1 MLFFCVLASLR
12 EERFVMDLKERIS
25 VVLVGTQ
32 SPGNIG
38 MVCRA
43 MKNMGLC
50 DLRLVNPCSVDHLDA
65 IKFAVSARDL
75 LESARSY
82 GSLEEAIADAE
93 FSVATTRRHGKYRNE
108 IWEPGEVVERFAACA
123 PGSRL
128 ALVFGREDSGL
139 TTDEVALCRWQST
152 IPTAD
157 EYGSLN
163 LSQAVLIFCYEF
175 LKGAAP
181 APAKAVRELAGS
193 ASLEPMYAA
202 MEKTFLK
209 IGYLNP
215 QNPDHMMRTMRRIF
229 SRAELDERE
238 VSSLRGLL
246 SQIDWA
252 TAEFKGKKGS

>member
-1 MLFFCVLASLR
+1 
-12 EERFVMDLKERIS
+12 MDIKGRIS

-43 MKNMGLC
+43 MKNMGLA
-50 DLRLVNPCSVDHLDA
+50 DLRLVNPCRVDHPDA
-65 IKFAVSARDL
+65 SMFAVSAKDL
-75 LESARSY
+75 LESAKIFS
-82 GSLEEAIADAE
+82 SLEDALSDCE

-108 IWEPGEVVERFAACA
+108 ICSPEEIVQKFSGCA
-123 PGSRL
+123 PQSRL

-139 TTDEVALCRWQST
+139 TTEEVAHCRWQAT
-152 IPTAD
+152 IQTAD

-181 APAKAVRELAGS
+181 AAAAATPAREIAGS
-193 ASLEPMYAA
+193 ATLEPLYAQ
-202 MEKTFLK
+202 MERTFLK

-215 QNPDHMMRTMRRIF
+215 QNPDHMMRSMRRIF

-238 VSSLRGLL
+238 VSALRGLV

-252 TAEFKGKKGS
+252 GAEFKGKKGV

>member
-1 MLFFCVLASLR
+1 MNFKDRV
-12 EERFVMDLKERIS
+12 S

-43 MKNMGLC
+43 MKNMGLF
-50 DLRLVNPCSVDHLDA
+50 DLRLVNPCQVDHLDA

-75 LESARSY
+75 LDNARIFS
-82 GSLEEAIADAE
+82 SLEDAIADCE

-108 IWEPGEVVERFAACA
+108 ICTPAEIVQRFSGCA

-152 IPTAD
+152 IETAD
-157 EYGSLN
+157 EFGSLN

-175 LKGAAP
+175 LKGNAEP
-181 APAKAVRELAGS
+181 PAKAARELAGTG
-193 ASLEPMYAA
+193 SLEPFYQH
-202 MEKTFLK
+202 MERTLLR

-215 QNPDHMMRTMRRIF
+215 QNPDHMMRTLRRVF

-252 TAEFKGKKGS
+252 CAEFKGKKGV

>member
-1 MLFFCVLASLR
+1 M
-12 EERFVMDLKERIS
+12 
-25 VVLVGTQ
+25 LVGTQ

-43 MKNMGLC
+43 MKNMGLA
-50 DLRLVNPCSVDHLDA
+50 DLRLVNPCRVDHPDA
-65 IKFAVSARDL
+65 AMFAVSARDL
-75 LESARSY
+75 LEAATLFS
-82 GSLEEAIADAE
+82 SLEEALADCE

-108 IWEPGEVVERFAACA
+108 ICTPGEIVARFSATAAQ
-123 PGSRL
+123 SRL

-139 TTDEVALCRWQST
+139 TTDEVALCRWQAT
-152 IPTAD
+152 IETAD

-175 LKGAAP
+175 LKGTTTAP
-181 APAKAVRELAGS
+181 EKPARELAGT
-193 ASLEPMYAA
+193 ASVEPLYAQ

-215 QNPDHMMRTMRRIF
+215 QNPDHMMRSLRRIF

-238 VSSLRGLL
+238 VSALRGLL

-252 TAEFKGKKGS
+252 AAEFKGKKGT